1 MLWPWRLTP
10 TARPAERYWVTCAW
24 MLWMGVAY
32 FKTRA
37 PGCACVHL
45 NFWDCCCRGLWVASV
60 VCSCWCHFCWLVFA
74 PFRLCVVL
82 RFHCFPAVSLLCRF
96 SFCAVPFVVSVPRF
110 LVHVLRC
117 WQFLCPPRPRV
128 VVGFVRWVRS
138 MGSFDV
144 PWGLYSPI
152 YSSFVLLVMS
162 IIIALVKILHE
173 WAP

>member
-24 MLWMGVAY
+24 MLWLVKLLGWFGQRGMLWMGVAY

-110 LVHVLRC
+110 LVHVC
-117 WQFLCPPRPRV
+117 GFIVFLPFHYC
-128 VVGFVRWVRS
+128 VGLVFAPFR
-138 MGSFDV
+138 
-144 PWGLYSPI
+144 
-152 YSSFVLLVMS
+152 LLCLFHVSWFMS
-162 IIIALVKILHE
+162 AVSLFSCRFTIVSV
-173 WAP
+173 